1 MQMRLAKL
9 ATLSLLVGL
18 SACRSA
24 PPYQG
29 MEAADIHALAEREF
43 QAGDYN
49 EVQRALNRL
58 FIAFPSYARTP
69 EARLLLADSYYADK
83 QYITAASEYRRFID
97 RYPGDARAPIAA
109 IGLCHSSAATSPEI
123 QRDQSPTEDA
133 EVVCRNIAADYPGT
147 PQADSAKAIA
157 DQMRLKLA
165 EKLHTVADYYYRRKF
180 WDSSIMYW
188 EMIEKDYA
196 DTPWAP
202 RALLGIMQ
210 AYDKIGYQDLV
221 AETRKK
227 ILDSYPTSPEAQGLA
242 TDTTAAPVRTGGGR

>member
-1 MQMRLAKL
+1 MHLRDIRSFA
-9 ATLSLLVGL
+9 AFLLLGV

-29 MEAADIHALAEREF
+29 MEAADIHALAERQF
-43 QAGDYN
+43 QAGDHN

-58 FIAFPSYARTP
+58 FIAFPSYPRTP

-97 RYPGDARAPIAA
+97 RYPGDTRAPIAA

-147 PQADSAKAIA
+147 PQAEEAKGIA

-165 EKLHTVADYYYRRKF
+165 EKIYTVAEYYYRRKF
-180 WDSSIMYW
+180 WDSSVMYW
-188 EMIEKDYA
+188 EMIENDYA
-196 DTPWAP
+196 DTAWAP

-242 TDTTAAPVRTGGGR
+242 SDTTAAPVRTGGGR